1 MLYGILWQWMTC
13 SLSTQMLVLEEALWT
28 VKQIHNQNKYI
39 FQNGQMDL
47 FFHKGSGP
55 IYWWWLELDRFSE
68 AHIFDYLVPNWWN
81 YMGSM
86 RCSLIGGGISL
97 GWVLRIQKT
106 CIIPSVS
113 SLNFL
118 FEDQDVTDLLP
129 IMDSSSLK
137 SWAQL
142 NTLFCRLPWLWC
154 VFFCHSNLI

>member
-1 MLYGILWQWMTC
+1 MGPLSQIFGYERSSLIRNNAIWNTVTMNDILFKHTNFRRSIMNSKSKSITR
-13 SLSTQMLVLEEALWT
+13 
-28 VKQIHNQNKYI
+28 IYI
-39 FQNGQMDL
+39 FQNGQMDF

-55 IYWWWLELDRFSE
+55 MYWWWLELDWFPE

-86 RCSLIGGGISL
+86 RCSLMGGGISL
-97 GWVLRIQKT
+97 GWALRIQET

-113 SLNFL
+113 FFNFL
-118 FEDQDVTDLLP
+118 FEDQDLTDLIP

-142 NTLFCRLPWLWC
+142 NTLL
-154 VFFCHSNLI
+154 